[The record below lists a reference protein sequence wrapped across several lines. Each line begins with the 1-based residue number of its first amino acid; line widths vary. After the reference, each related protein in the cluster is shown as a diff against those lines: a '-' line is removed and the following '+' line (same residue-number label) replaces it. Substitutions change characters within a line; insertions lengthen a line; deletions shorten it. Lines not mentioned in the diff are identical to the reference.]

1 MFQSRRLLPASGCID
16 IDRPIRLWIVS
27 ETFFLSGERTAGQAE
42 MNGKKEKEG
51 CVCVC
56 VWAVGRR
63 VAFGNGARRPEFH
76 VSRRGSGSCHCSARR
91 WFVFTE
97 SESKSRLR
105 GTKCTLV
112 LRDATFTFYV
122 YSLRL

>member
-1 MFQSRRLLPASGCID
+1 MHFNRDAFHRDRRID
-16 IDRPIRLWIVS
+16 IDREIRLGS
-27 ETFFLSGERTAGQAE
+27 FLKCSFVLRNSKQSGKR
-42 MNGKKEKEG
+42 
-51 CVCVC
+51 
-56 VWAVGRR
+56 
-63 VAFGNGARRPEFH
+63 GNGDAPLLETCSTLEFH
-76 VSRRGSGSCHCSARR
+76 VSRRGSGSCRCSARR

-105 GTKCTLV
+105 GTKCTPV

>member
-1 MFQSRRLLPASGCID
+1 M
-16 IDRPIRLWIVS
+16 
-27 ETFFLSGERTAGQAE
+27 
-42 MNGKKEKEG
+42 EKG
-51 CVCVC
+51 GMGTHRF
-56 VWAVGRR
+56 WKR
-63 VAFGNGARRPEFH
+63 ARRSSFTFRDAVAEA
-76 VSRRGSGSCHCSARR
+76 VAARR

-105 GTKCTLV
+105 GTKCTPV